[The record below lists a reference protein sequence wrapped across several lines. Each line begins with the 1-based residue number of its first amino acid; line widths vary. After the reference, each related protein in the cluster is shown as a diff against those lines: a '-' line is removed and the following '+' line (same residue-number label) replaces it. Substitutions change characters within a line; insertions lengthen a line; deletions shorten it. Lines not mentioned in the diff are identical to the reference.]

1 MKIDIDQMSIRELI
15 EHFKMLGFFETER
28 PEMEREL
35 DSEIKQLESDIK
47 TLTDRRNKLTSQ
59 LESIKTGKVFDTTE
73 AGNSIRR
80 QGQTIQI
87 IAKLSPDIKRGP
99 TRNWPRSRYRQDKIK
114 ELRGKMIVIELEHR
128 KAENPG
134 IPVTSSKYPIKTLAY
149 GLAVDLSDAGVKMCG
164 YQTIRKIWAAR
175 GKN

>member
-80 QGQTIQI
+80 QGQTIRSLPNSRRTLNVDQRKTGLG
-87 IAKLSPDIKRGP
+87 ADIDRIKS
-99 TRNWPRSRYRQDKIK
+99 RN
-114 ELRGKMIVIELEHR
+114 
-128 KAENPG
+128 
-134 IPVTSSKYPIKTLAY
+134 
-149 GLAVDLSDAGVKMCG
+149 C
-164 YQTIRKIWAAR
+164 AAR
-175 GKN
+175 